1 MSNGRQ
7 DRTNVGSVLF
17 LVSCLAFVL
26 MVCGTEDVLAD
37 LENRT
42 ITGYVQTADL
52 RRMGQATVELRD
64 QEGTLVTTQSTN
76 DAGEF
81 TLVAPQA
88 GAFSIGAIRQT
99 YRSEYV
105 IIESEA
111 ALPTPVVLT
120 LAETSEIALEVTA
133 PFLPIQPDS
142 SSETYAVS
150 RKDIEALPRGNN
162 LSTADVLLTIPSAVN
177 GSLGQV
183 HIRQDHAN
191 VQLRIDGVPIPD
203 TISAQFTDLLHPRV
217 WERADI
223 ILGGME
229 AQYGNRT
236 AAVIDITSK
245 SGTKPGFGSLQAFG
259 GSNESVMPSFEY
271 GGTVGDRFRF
281 YVMNNYLK
289 TNRGIDPP
297 TLGQSIFH
305 GDGERNQTFL
315 RGDYQLNNRNNVTWL
330 LLNSVADYQIPT
342 QPGLS
347 PHEEIEELIRDH
359 TDPQFVPKPSEAID
373 ENQQEHNQYSHLVW
387 RHDVNANQFFSLA
400 GYFRHSRATFTTDP
414 YDVLAYTQDEGEPF
428 SAGDQDRWG
437 IAGGMRLDYTH
448 VLNSRHTIK
457 AGVQIDRTSVTNKT
471 RLFAFAREEEEEGE
485 EMHEEDEHEEE
496 GHEEDEHEEEG
507 HEEDEH
513 DEDEHDEDGHDE
525 GEAFDD
531 HGHGHGEPVGG
542 VLNRNADRQ
551 IVGYREE
558 FWIQDQ
564 FKPNEHWTLN
574 LGLRLDHVHGYISA
588 TQVSPR
594 VGITYAPNNQHA
606 FHAFYGRLFTP
617 PNLEGIPFQVLNTQG
632 TTAAAEDQT
641 NIKTNAERSHY
652 VELGSKHAIGDW
664 AVLQLT
670 GYYKVSTNMHDA
682 HQFGATPML
691 NWFAHERGWQRG
703 IEGSLKARV
712 TDAVTARANVAWGQ
726 SKGYGLQ
733 SGHFLLHEHELDDIR
748 TSAGIFTDHSQTMTS
763 SAVLTWRPWQRGTIT
778 GQMLYGSGLRRAQ
791 EGAKTNSGNADS
803 HTTYNVSMTHVFP
816 FSTKQKLLVGFDV
829 VNIFD
834 QREFLNVGEQ
844 SVGLGVSHANTPRS
858 FFFRAQ
864 WFF

>member
-1 MSNGRQ
+1 MSYREQNG
-7 DRTNVGSVLF
+7 TNVGRVLL
-17 LVSCLAFVL
+17 LVIHLTVVF
-26 MVCGTEDVLAD
+26 MVCAAEDVLAD
-37 LENRT
+37 LGDRT

-52 RRMGQATVELRD
+52 RRVGQATVELRD
-64 QEGTLVTTQSTN
+64 QEGTVVTTQATN

-88 GAFSIGAIRQT
+88 GAFSISAIRQT
-99 YRSEYV
+99 SRSEYV
-105 IIESEA
+105 VIESEA

-120 LAETSEIALEVTA
+120 LSESSEIALDVTA

-150 RKDIEALPRGNN
+150 RKEIEALPRGNN

-387 RHDVNANQFFSLA
+387 RHDVNANQFFSVA

-448 VLNSRHTIK
+448 VMNPRHTIK
-457 AGVQIDRTSVTNKT
+457 AGFQIDRTSVTNKT
-471 RLFAFAREEEEEGE
+471 RLFAFAREEEEE
-485 EMHEEDEHEEE
+485 E
-496 GHEEDEHEEEG
+496 G
-507 HEEDEH
+507 H
-513 DEDEHDEDGHDE
+513 DEDEH
-525 GEAFDD
+525 
-531 HGHGHGEPVGG
+531 GHGQHDHGEPAGG
-542 VLNRNADRQ
+542 VLNRNADRR

-594 VGITYAPNNQHA
+594 VGVTYAPNNQHA

-641 NIKTNAERSHY
+641 NVKTKAERSHY
-652 VELGSKHAIGDW
+652 VELGSKHAIGDGV
-664 AVLQLT
+664 VLQLT

-691 NWFAHERGWQRG
+691 NWFASERGWQRG

-712 TDAVTARANVAWGQ
+712 TDAITARANVAWGQ
-726 SKGYGLQ
+726 SKAYGLQ
-733 SGHFLLHEHELDDIR
+733 SGHFLLHQHELDDIR
-748 TSAGIFTDHSQTMTS
+748 TSEGIFTDHSQTMTS
-763 SAVLTWRPWQRGTIT
+763 SAVLTWRPWQRTTIT
-778 GQMLYGSGLRRAQ
+778 GQMLYGSGLRSASG
-791 EGAKTNSGNADS
+791 GARTNSGHADS
-803 HTTYNVSMTHVFP
+803 HTTYNVSMTRVFP

-829 VNIFD
+829 VNLFD

>member
-1 MSNGRQ
+1 MSYREQN
-7 DRTNVGSVLF
+7 RTNVSRVLL
-17 LVSCLAFVL
+17 LVIHVTVVF
-26 MVCGTEDVLAD
+26 MVCAAEDVLAD
-37 LENRT
+37 LGDRT

-52 RRMGQATVELRD
+52 RRVGQATVELRD
-64 QEGTLVTTQSTN
+64 QEGTVVTTQSTN

-88 GAFSIGAIRQT
+88 GAFSVSAIRQT
-99 YRSEYV
+99 SRSEYV
-105 IIESEA
+105 VIESEA

-120 LAETSEIALEVTA
+120 LAESSEIALDVTA

-150 RKDIEALPRGNN
+150 RKEIEALPRGNN

-387 RHDVNANQFFSLA
+387 RHDVNANQFFSVA

-448 VLNSRHTIK
+448 VMNSRHTIK
-457 AGVQIDRTSVTNKT
+457 AGFQIDRTSVTNKT
-471 RLFAFAREEEEEGE
+471 RLFAFAREEEDEDGP
-485 EMHEEDEHEEE
+485 HEEDED
-496 GHEEDEHEEEG
+496 GPHEEDEDG
-507 HEEDEH
+507 PHEEDEDGPH
-513 DEDEHDEDGHDE
+513 EDEGASHHHHD
-525 GEAFDD
+525 
-531 HGHGHGEPVGG
+531 HGEPAGG
-542 VLNRNADRQ
+542 VLNRNADRR

-594 VGITYAPNNQHA
+594 VGVTYAPNDQHA

-641 NIKTNAERSHY
+641 NVKTNAERSHY
-652 VELGSKHAIGDW
+652 VELGSKHAIGDGV
-664 AVLQLT
+664 VLQLT

-712 TDAVTARANVAWGQ
+712 TDAITARANVAWGQ

-733 SGHFLLHEHELDDIR
+733 SGHFLLHEHELNDIR
-748 TSAGIFTDHSQTMTS
+748 TSEGVFTDHSQTMTS
-763 SAVLTWRPWQRGTIT
+763 SAVLTWRPWQRTTIT
-778 GQMLYGSGLRRAQ
+778 GQMLYGSGLRSASD
-791 EGAKTNSGNADS
+791 GARTNSGHADS
-803 HTTYNVSMTHVFP
+803 HTTYNVSMTRVFP
-816 FSTKQKLLVGFDV
+816 VSTKQKLLVGFDV
-829 VNIFD
+829 VNLFD

>member
-1 MSNGRQ
+1 MSYREQN
-7 DRTNVGSVLF
+7 RTNVSRVLL
-17 LVSCLAFVL
+17 LVIHVTVVF
-26 MVCGTEDVLAD
+26 MVCAAEDVLAD
-37 LENRT
+37 LGDRT

-52 RRMGQATVELRD
+52 RRVGQATVELRD
-64 QEGTLVTTQSTN
+64 QEGTVVTTQSTN

-88 GAFSIGAIRQT
+88 GAFSVSAIRQT
-99 YRSEYV
+99 SRSEYV
-105 IIESEA
+105 VIESEA

-120 LAETSEIALEVTA
+120 LAESSEIALDVTA

-150 RKDIEALPRGNN
+150 RKEIEALPRGNN

-387 RHDVNANQFFSLA
+387 RHDVNANQFFSVA

-448 VLNSRHTIK
+448 VMNSRHTIK
-457 AGVQIDRTSVTNKT
+457 AGFQIDRTSVTNKT
-471 RLFAFAREEEEEGE
+471 RLFAFACEGDCEEEEEGL
-485 EMHEEDEHEEE
+485 HEEE
-496 GHEEDEHEEEG
+496 GHEEDEH
-507 HEEDEH
+507 
-513 DEDEHDEDGHDE
+513 
-525 GEAFDD
+525 
-531 HGHGHGEPVGG
+531 GHGPREPVGG
-542 VLNRNADRQ
+542 VLNRNADRR

-594 VGITYAPNNQHA
+594 VGVTYAPNDQHA

-641 NIKTNAERSHY
+641 NVKTNAERSHY
-652 VELGSKHAIGDW
+652 VELGSKHAIGDGV
-664 AVLQLT
+664 VLQLT

-691 NWFAHERGWQRG
+691 NWFASERGWQRG

-726 SKGYGLQ
+726 SKAYGLQ
-733 SGHFLLHEHELDDIR
+733 SGHFLLHQHELDDIR
-748 TSAGIFTDHSQTMTS
+748 TSEGIFTDHSQTMTS
-763 SAVLTWRPWQRGTIT
+763 SAVLTWRPWQRTTIT
-778 GQMLYGSGLRRAQ
+778 GQMLYGSGLRSASD
-791 EGAKTNSGNADS
+791 GARTNSGHADS
-803 HTTYNVSMTHVFP
+803 HTTYNVSMTRVFP

-829 VNIFD
+829 VNLFD

>member
-1 MSNGRQ
+1 MSYRKQN
-7 DRTNVGSVLF
+7 RTNVGRVLL
-17 LVSCLAFVL
+17 LVIHLTVVF

-37 LENRT
+37 LGDRT

-52 RRMGQATVELRD
+52 RRVGQATVELRD
-64 QEGTLVTTQSTN
+64 QEGTLVTTQATN

-88 GAFSIGAIRQT
+88 GAFSISAIRQT
-99 YRSEYV
+99 SRSEYV
-105 IIESEA
+105 VIESEA

-120 LAETSEIALEVTA
+120 LSESSEIALDVTA

-150 RKDIEALPRGNN
+150 RKEIEALPRGNN

-236 AAVIDITSK
+236 AAVIDVTSK

-387 RHDVNANQFFSLA
+387 RHDVDANQFFSVA

-414 YDVLAYTQDEGEPF
+414 YHVLAYTQDEGEPF

-437 IAGGMRLDYTH
+437 IAGGVRMDYTH
-448 VLNSRHTIK
+448 VLNPRHTIK
-457 AGVQIDRTSVTNKT
+457 AGFQIDRTSVTNKT
-471 RLFAFAREEEEEGE
+471 RLFAFAREEEDRED
-485 EMHEEDEHEEE
+485 HDEEDEDGPHEEHEEE
-496 GHEEDEHEEEG
+496 GHE
-507 HEEDEH
+507 
-513 DEDEHDEDGHDE
+513 DE
-525 GEAFDD
+525 GASHEP
-531 HGHGHGEPVGG
+531 HGHGEPAGG
-542 VLNRNADRQ
+542 VLTRNANRR
-551 IVGYREE
+551 IIGYRQE

-564 FKPNEHWTLN
+564 FKPHEHWTLN
-574 LGLRLDHVHGYISA
+574 VGLRLDHVHGYINA

-594 VGITYAPNNQHA
+594 VGVTYTPNDQHA

-617 PNLEGIPFQVLNTQG
+617 PNLESIPFQVLNTEG

-641 NIKTNAERSHY
+641 NVKTKAERSHY
-652 VELGSKHAIGDW
+652 VELGSKHAIGDG

-670 GYYKVSTNMHDA
+670 GYYKVITNMSDA
-682 HQFGATPML
+682 HQFGSTPML
-691 NWFAHERGWQRG
+691 NYFAFERGWQRG
-703 IEGSLKARV
+703 IEGSLKARL
-712 TDAVTARANVAWGQ
+712 TDALAARANVAWGQ
-726 SKGYGLQ
+726 CKGYGLQ

-748 TSAGIFTDHSQTMTS
+748 TSGGVFCDHSQTMTS
-763 SAVLTWRPWQRGTIT
+763 SAVLTWRPWPRATIT

-791 EGAKTNSGNADS
+791 EGAKTNSGHADS

-816 FSTKQKLLVGFDV
+816 VSTKQKLLVGFDV

>member
-1 MSNGRQ
+1 MSYREQNG
-7 DRTNVGSVLF
+7 TNVGRVLL
-17 LVSCLAFVL
+17 LVIHLTVVF
-26 MVCGTEDVLAD
+26 MVCAAEDVLAD
-37 LENRT
+37 LGDRT
-42 ITGYVQTADL
+42 MTGYVQTADL
-52 RRMGQATVELRD
+52 RRVGQATVELRD
-64 QEGTLVTTQSTN
+64 QEGTVVTTQATN

-88 GAFSIGAIRQT
+88 GAFSISAIRQT
-99 YRSEYV
+99 SRSEYV
-105 IIESEA
+105 VIESEA

-120 LAETSEIALEVTA
+120 LSESSEIALDVTA

-150 RKDIEALPRGNN
+150 RKEIEALPRGNN

-347 PHEEIEELIRDH
+347 PREEIEELIRDH

-387 RHDVNANQFFSLA
+387 RHDVNANQFFSVA

-448 VLNSRHTIK
+448 VMNPRHTIK
-457 AGVQIDRTSVTNKT
+457 AGFQIDRTSVTNKT
-471 RLFAFAREEEEEGE
+471 RLFAFAREEEDEDGP
-485 EMHEEDEHEEE
+485 HEEDED
-496 GHEEDEHEEEG
+496 GPHEEDEDG
-507 HEEDEH
+507 PHEEDEDGPH
-513 DEDEHDEDGHDE
+513 EDEGASDHHHD
-525 GEAFDD
+525 
-531 HGHGHGEPVGG
+531 HGEPAGG
-542 VLNRNADRQ
+542 VLTRNANRR
-551 IVGYREE
+551 IIGYRQE

-594 VGITYAPNNQHA
+594 VGVTYAPNNQHA

-641 NIKTNAERSHY
+641 NVKTKAERSHY
-652 VELGSKHAIGDW
+652 VELGSKHAIGDGV
-664 AVLQLT
+664 VLQLT

-712 TDAVTARANVAWGQ
+712 TDAITARANVAWGQ

-733 SGHFLLHEHELDDIR
+733 SGHFLLHQHELDDIR
-748 TSAGIFTDHSQTMTS
+748 TSEGVFTDHSQTMTS
-763 SAVLTWRPWQRGTIT
+763 SAVLTWRPWQRATVT
-778 GQMLYGSGLRRAQ
+778 GQMLYGSGLRSASG
-791 EGAKTNSGNADS
+791 GARTNSGHADS

-816 FSTKQKLLVGFDV
+816 VSTKQKLLVGFDV

>member
-1 MSNGRQ
+1 MSYREQN
-7 DRTNVGSVLF
+7 RTNVGRVLL
-17 LVSCLAFVL
+17 LVIHLTVVF

-37 LENRT
+37 LGDRT

-52 RRMGQATVELRD
+52 RRVGQATVELRD
-64 QEGTLVTTQSTN
+64 QEGTVVTTQATN

-88 GAFSIGAIRQT
+88 GAFSIIAIRQT
-99 YRSEYV
+99 SRSEYV
-105 IIESEA
+105 VIESEA

-120 LAETSEIALEVTA
+120 LSESSEIALDVTA

-150 RKDIEALPRGNN
+150 RKEIEALPRGNN

-387 RHDVNANQFFSLA
+387 RHDVNANQFFSVA

-448 VLNSRHTIK
+448 VMNPRHTIK
-457 AGVQIDRTSVTNKT
+457 AGFQIDRTSVTNKT
-471 RLFAFAREEEEEGE
+471 RLFAFAREEEEEGDP
-485 EMHEEDEHEEE
+485 HEEPE
-496 GHEEDEHEEEG
+496 GHPHEDPEG
-507 HEEDEH
+507 HPHEDP
-513 DEDEHDEDGHDE
+513 E
-525 GEAFDD
+525 GEGASPHD
-531 HGHGHGEPVGG
+531 HDHGEPVGG
-542 VLNRNADRQ
+542 VLNRNADRR

-594 VGITYAPNNQHA
+594 VGVTYAPNNQHA

-641 NIKTNAERSHY
+641 NVKTKAERSHY
-652 VELGSKHAIGDW
+652 VELGSKHAIGDGV
-664 AVLQLT
+664 VLQLT

-712 TDAVTARANVAWGQ
+712 TDAITARANVAWGQ

-733 SGHFLLHEHELDDIR
+733 SGHFLLHQHELDDIR
-748 TSAGIFTDHSQTMTS
+748 TSEGVFTDHSQTMTS
-763 SAVLTWRPWQRGTIT
+763 SAVLTWRPWQRTTIT
-778 GQMLYGSGLRRAQ
+778 GQMLYGSGLRSAS
-791 EGAKTNSGNADS
+791 EGARTNSGSADS
-803 HTTYNVSMTHVFP
+803 HTTYNVSMTRVFP

-834 QREFLNVGEQ
+834 QRELLNVGEQ

>member
-1 MSNGRQ
+1 MSYREQN
-7 DRTNVGSVLF
+7 RTNVSRVLL
-17 LVSCLAFVL
+17 LVIHVTVVF
-26 MVCGTEDVLAD
+26 MVCAAEDVLAD
-37 LENRT
+37 LGDRT

-52 RRMGQATVELRD
+52 RRVGQATVELRD
-64 QEGTLVTTQSTN
+64 QEGTVVTTQSTN

-88 GAFSIGAIRQT
+88 GAFSVSAIRQT
-99 YRSEYV
+99 SRSEYV
-105 IIESEA
+105 VIESEA

-120 LAETSEIALEVTA
+120 LAESSEIALDVTA

-150 RKDIEALPRGNN
+150 RKEIEALPRGNN

-387 RHDVNANQFFSLA
+387 RHDVNANQFFSVA

-448 VLNSRHTIK
+448 VMNSRHTIK
-457 AGVQIDRTSVTNKT
+457 AGFQIDRTSVTNKT
-471 RLFAFAREEEEEGE
+471 RLFAFAREEEEEEHDGE
-485 EMHEEDEHEEE
+485 E
-496 GHEEDEHEEEG
+496 
-507 HEEDEH
+507 
-513 DEDEHDEDGHDE
+513 
-525 GEAFDD
+525 
-531 HGHGHGEPVGG
+531 HGHGEPVGG
-542 VLNRNADRQ
+542 VLNRNADRR

-594 VGITYAPNNQHA
+594 VGVTYAPNDQHA

-632 TTAAAEDQT
+632 TTDEDQT
-641 NIKTNAERSHY
+641 NVKTNAERSHY
-652 VELGSKHAIGDW
+652 VELGSKHAIGDGV
-664 AVLQLT
+664 VLQLT

-712 TDAVTARANVAWGQ
+712 TDAITARANVAWGQ

-733 SGHFLLHEHELDDIR
+733 SGHFLLHEHELNHIR
-748 TSAGIFTDHSQTMTS
+748 TSEGVFTDHSQTMTS
-763 SAVLTWRPWQRGTIT
+763 SAVLTWRPWQRTTIT
-778 GQMLYGSGLRRAQ
+778 GQMLYGSGLRSASD
-791 EGAKTNSGNADS
+791 GARTNSGHADS
-803 HTTYNVSMTHVFP
+803 HTTYNVSMTRVFP
-816 FSTKQKLLVGFDV
+816 VSTKQKLLVGFDV
-829 VNIFD
+829 VNLFD

>member
-1 MSNGRQ
+1 MSYREQN
-7 DRTNVGSVLF
+7 RTNVSRVLL
-17 LVSCLAFVL
+17 LVIHVTVVF
-26 MVCGTEDVLAD
+26 MVCAAEDVLAD
-37 LENRT
+37 LGDRT

-52 RRMGQATVELRD
+52 RRVGQATVELRD
-64 QEGTLVTTQSTN
+64 QEGTVVTTQSTN

-88 GAFSIGAIRQT
+88 GAFSVSAIRQT
-99 YRSEYV
+99 SRSEYV
-105 IIESEA
+105 VIESEA

-120 LAETSEIALEVTA
+120 LAESSEIALDVTA

-150 RKDIEALPRGNN
+150 RKEIEALPRGNN

-387 RHDVNANQFFSLA
+387 RHDVNANQFFSVA

-448 VLNSRHTIK
+448 VMNSRHTIK
-457 AGVQIDRTSVTNKT
+457 AGFQIDRTSVTNKT
-471 RLFAFAREEEEEGE
+471 RLFAFAREEEDEDGP
-485 EMHEEDEHEEE
+485 HEEDED
-496 GHEEDEHEEEG
+496 GPHEEDEDG
-507 HEEDEH
+507 PHEEDEDGPH
-513 DEDEHDEDGHDE
+513 EDEGASHHHHD
-525 GEAFDD
+525 
-531 HGHGHGEPVGG
+531 HGEPAGG
-542 VLNRNADRQ
+542 VLNRNADRR

-594 VGITYAPNNQHA
+594 VGVTYAPNDQHA

-641 NIKTNAERSHY
+641 NVKTNAERSHY
-652 VELGSKHAIGDW
+652 VELGSKHTIGDGV
-664 AVLQLT
+664 VLQLT

-712 TDAVTARANVAWGQ
+712 TDAITARANVAWGQ

-733 SGHFLLHEHELDDIR
+733 SGHFLLHEHELNDIR
-748 TSAGIFTDHSQTMTS
+748 TSEGVFTDHSQTMTS
-763 SAVLTWRPWQRGTIT
+763 SAVLTWRPWQRTTIT
-778 GQMLYGSGLRRAQ
+778 GQMLYGSGLRSASD
-791 EGAKTNSGNADS
+791 GARTNSGHADS
-803 HTTYNVSMTHVFP
+803 HTTYNVSMTRVFP
-816 FSTKQKLLVGFDV
+816 VSTKQKLLVGFDV
-829 VNIFD
+829 VNLFD

>member
-1 MSNGRQ
+1 MSYREQN
-7 DRTNVGSVLF
+7 RTNVSRVLL
-17 LVSCLAFVL
+17 LVIHVTVVF
-26 MVCGTEDVLAD
+26 MVCAAEDVLAD
-37 LENRT
+37 LGDRT

-52 RRMGQATVELRD
+52 RRVGQATVELRD
-64 QEGTLVTTQSTN
+64 QEGTVVTTQATN

-88 GAFSIGAIRQT
+88 GAFSVSAIRQT
-99 YRSEYV
+99 SRSEYV
-105 IIESEA
+105 VIESEA

-120 LAETSEIALEVTA
+120 LAESSEIALDVTA

-150 RKDIEALPRGNN
+150 RKEIEALPRGNN

-387 RHDVNANQFFSLA
+387 RHDVNANQFFSVA

-448 VLNSRHTIK
+448 VMNSRHTIK
-457 AGVQIDRTSVTNKT
+457 AGFQIDRTSVTNKT
-471 RLFAFAREEEEEGE
+471 RLFAFAREEEDEDGP
-485 EMHEEDEHEEE
+485 HEEDED
-496 GHEEDEHEEEG
+496 GPHEEDEDG
-507 HEEDEH
+507 PHEEDE
-513 DEDEHDEDGHDE
+513 DGPHE
-525 GEAFDD
+525 DD
-531 HGHGHGEPVGG
+531 HDHGEPAGG
-542 VLNRNADRQ
+542 VLNRNADRR

-594 VGITYAPNNQHA
+594 VGVTYAPNDQHA

-641 NIKTNAERSHY
+641 NVKTNAERSHY
-652 VELGSKHAIGDW
+652 VELGSKHAIGDGV
-664 AVLQLT
+664 VLQLT

-712 TDAVTARANVAWGQ
+712 TDAITARANVAWGQ

-733 SGHFLLHEHELDDIR
+733 SGHFLLHEHELNDIR
-748 TSAGIFTDHSQTMTS
+748 TSEGVFTDHSQTMTS
-763 SAVLTWRPWQRGTIT
+763 SAVLTWRPWQRTTIT
-778 GQMLYGSGLRRAQ
+778 GQMLYGSGLRSASD
-791 EGAKTNSGNADS
+791 GARTNSGHADS
-803 HTTYNVSMTHVFP
+803 HTTYNVSMTRVFP
-816 FSTKQKLLVGFDV
+816 VSTKQKLLVGFDV
-829 VNIFD
+829 VNLFD

>member
-1 MSNGRQ
+1 MSYREQN
-7 DRTNVGSVLF
+7 RTNVGRVLL
-17 LVSCLAFVL
+17 LVIHLTVVF

-37 LENRT
+37 LGGRT

-52 RRMGQATVELRD
+52 RRVGQATVELRD
-64 QEGTLVTTQSTN
+64 QEGTVVTTQATN

-88 GAFSIGAIRQT
+88 GAFSISAIRQT
-99 YRSEYV
+99 SRSEYV
-105 IIESEA
+105 VIESKA

-120 LAETSEIALEVTA
+120 LSESSEIALDVTA

-150 RKDIEALPRGNN
+150 RKEIEALPRGNN

-387 RHDVNANQFFSLA
+387 RHDVNANQFFSVA

-448 VLNSRHTIK
+448 VMNPRHTIK
-457 AGVQIDRTSVTNKT
+457 AGFQIDRTSVTNKT
-471 RLFAFAREEEEEGE
+471 RLFAFAREEEEDEG
-485 EMHEEDEHEEE
+485 
-496 GHEEDEHEEEG
+496 
-507 HEEDEH
+507 H
-513 DEDEHDEDGHDE
+513 DEDEHG
-525 GEAFDD
+525 

-542 VLNRNADRQ
+542 VMNRNADRR

-594 VGITYAPNNQHA
+594 VGVTYAPNNQHA

-641 NIKTNAERSHY
+641 NVKTKAERSHY
-652 VELGSKHAIGDW
+652 VELGSKHAIGDGV
-664 AVLQLT
+664 VLQLT

-691 NWFAHERGWQRG
+691 NWFASERGWQRG

-712 TDAVTARANVAWGQ
+712 TDAITARANVAWGQ
-726 SKGYGLQ
+726 SKAYGLQ
-733 SGHFLLHEHELDDIR
+733 SGHFLLHQHELDDIR
-748 TSAGIFTDHSQTMTS
+748 TSEGIFTDHSQTMTS
-763 SAVLTWRPWQRGTIT
+763 SAVLTWRPWQRTTIT
-778 GQMLYGSGLRRAQ
+778 GQMLYGSGLRSAS
-791 EGAKTNSGNADS
+791 EGARTNSGHADS
-803 HTTYNVSMTHVFP
+803 HTTYNVSMTRVFP

-829 VNIFD
+829 VNLFD
-834 QREFLNVGEQ
+834 QRELLNVGEQ